1 MSTIRDVAR
10 LAGVS
15 AITVSRV
22 INKKG
27 YVSLGTRDKV
37 KRAIRALDYH
47 PNVLARSFVTGESRM
62 IALIIPDI
70 TNQFYATVARGV
82 QDAAK
87 DKGYHLLLCNTDGN
101 QEEELEYMG
110 MARERRID
118 GLAITPPET
127 SENKKSDRYL
137 QQLRGES
144 FPIVMIGQ
152 RMDSPEIDIIKTD
165 NQGGAHQAITYLI
178 GQGHRRIA
186 FIGGPLFQGG
196 GPDRLRGYRQAL
208 KDHGLEADENLI
220 LEGNPQEDDGYRLA
234 RQLLAMPERPTAIF
248 ALNDMMAIGTLRASH
263 EAGVKVP
270 EELSVIGYDDIP
282 LASLVVPR
290 LSTVA
295 QPKYELG
302 KMAGDLL
309 IDRIRKKGPEG
320 WQSITLNTK
329 LVIRDS
335 TGQARQESLS

>member
-1 MSTIRDVAR
+1 MNTIRDVAR

-27 YVSLGTRDKV
+27 YVSLRTRERVEK
-37 KRAIRALDYH
+37 AIRTLDYH

-101 QEEELEYMG
+101 QEEELEYMR

-127 SENKKSDRYL
+127 SENEKSDCYL

-152 RMDSPEIDIIKTD
+152 RMDSPEIDTIKTD
-165 NQGGAHQAITYLI
+165 NRGGAHRAITHLI
-178 GQGHRRIA
+178 EQGHRRIA
-186 FIGGPLFQGG
+186 LIGGPSFQGG
-196 GPDRLRGYRQAL
+196 VPERLRGYEQAL
-208 KDHGLEADENLI
+208 NDHGLKADESLI
-220 LEGNPQEDDGYRLA
+220 LEGNLQSDGGYRLT
-234 RQLLAMPERPTAIF
+234 RRLLAMPERPTAIF
-248 ALNDMMAIGTLRASH
+248 ALNDMMAIGVLRASH
-263 EAGVKVP
+263 EAGVRVP

-302 KMAGDLL
+302 KIAGELL
-309 IDRIRKKGPEG
+309 IDRIQKKGPES
-320 WQSITLNTK
+320 WQSITLNST

-335 TGQARQESLS
+335 TGPAVGGSSG